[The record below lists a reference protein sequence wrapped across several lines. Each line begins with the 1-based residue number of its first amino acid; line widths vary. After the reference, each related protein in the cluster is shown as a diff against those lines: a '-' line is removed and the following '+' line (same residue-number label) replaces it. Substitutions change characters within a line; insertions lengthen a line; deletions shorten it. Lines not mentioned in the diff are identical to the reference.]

1 MAKLTTHILDTSKG
15 TPANGVK
22 INLYRKKGQNSVL
35 IKTAE
40 TNSDGRCDEALLSDK
55 EFIVGC
61 YELEFSVD
69 EYFKA
74 NSVDCPFLRDVV
86 VRFYITEGD
95 GNYHVPLLISPFS
108 YSTYRGS

>member
-1 MAKLTTHILDTSKG
+1 M
-15 TPANGVK
+15 
-22 INLYRKKGQNSVL
+22 
-35 IKTAE
+35 
-40 TNSDGRCDEALLSDK
+40 
-55 EFIVGC
+55 GC

-86 VRFYITEGD
+86 VRFYITEED
-95 GNYHVPLLISPFS
+95 GNYHIPLLISPFS